1 MANKLPEGGVQVV
14 EVDAARAGQKLD
26 NFLLG
31 QLPGVPRSLVYRI
44 IRTGQVRIN
53 GKRCKPMQKLQL
65 GDQVRVP
72 PVRIEPTRAPRVP
85 DAVVLDL
92 ESRIVFEN
100 TDLLALDKP
109 AGLAVHGG
117 SGLNWGVVD
126 ALRQSRPNQQPE
138 LVHRIDRETSGLLL
152 LGKHPQA
159 TRQLQEQFR
168 VRATSKRYFALLD
181 GRLPEDW
188 LAVEQPLAKT
198 VRGGERFMVTADAGQ
213 DALTEFRRLENRGK
227 STFVEAVPVTGRTHQ
242 IRAHAVWLGMPCAG
256 DARYS
261 EEKRLGWWHR
271 RGLQR
276 LFLHAHALE
285 ITAPDGEVLHLSSP
299 LPPDLAEI
307 LDILPV

>member
-1 MANKLPEGGVQVV
+1 MIIEKSAYS
-14 EVDAARAGQKLD
+14 LD
-26 NFLLG
+26 GRHLSSSDRL
-31 QLPGVPRSLVYRI
+31 
-44 IRTGQVRIN
+44 RTG
-53 GKRCKPMQKLQL
+53 
-65 GDQVRVP
+65 
-72 PVRIEPTRAPRVP
+72 
-85 DAVVLDL
+85 DAVALWR
-92 ESRIVFEN
+92 EPFE
-100 TDLLALDKP
+100 DDAEQPPLPVVHEDPYLLVIDKP
-109 AGLAVHGG
+109 ALVVVHPTARYHRHTVKVRLEAARPGEFLA
-117 SGLNWGVVD
+117 LI
-126 ALRQSRPNQQPE
+126 
-138 LVHRIDRETSGLLL
+138 HRIDRETSGLLL